1 MLIIKYLGKSVD
13 DNEFSQEGTFTC
25 DDMGSVITM
34 EPEDETSQYKVDEN
48 QSILLNA
55 DGEFNTGELAEL
67 YILKKKM

>member
-1 MLIIKYLGKSVD
+1 MRMNY
-13 DNEFSQEGTFTC
+13 SQEGTFTC

-34 EPEDETSQYKVDEN
+34 EPEDETSQYKVGEN